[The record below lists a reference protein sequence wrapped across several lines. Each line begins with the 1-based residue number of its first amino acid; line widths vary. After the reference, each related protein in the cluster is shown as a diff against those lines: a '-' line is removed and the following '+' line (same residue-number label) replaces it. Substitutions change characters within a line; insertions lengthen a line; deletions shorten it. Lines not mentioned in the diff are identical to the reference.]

1 MAWCCQQTLS
11 SPCHTSSPFHAGGL
25 ETLDET
31 PSGEL
36 TDASPR
42 TATDASRHNSIDVLR
57 QPSIAEEPH
66 EVCNTLLTRQ
76 IALLRHINVVKGWM
90 GVLLGLPCFC
100 YACTQSETGC
110 GTF

>member
-1 MAWCCQQTLS
+1 MVLAAHS
-11 SPCHTSSPFHAGGL
+11 VFPFLAGGL

-57 QPSIAEEPH
+57 RPSTSVAEESGKVH
-66 EVCNTLLTRQ
+66 L
-76 IALLRHINVVKGWM
+76 
-90 GVLLGLPCFC
+90 
-100 YACTQSETGC
+100 
-110 GTF
+110 